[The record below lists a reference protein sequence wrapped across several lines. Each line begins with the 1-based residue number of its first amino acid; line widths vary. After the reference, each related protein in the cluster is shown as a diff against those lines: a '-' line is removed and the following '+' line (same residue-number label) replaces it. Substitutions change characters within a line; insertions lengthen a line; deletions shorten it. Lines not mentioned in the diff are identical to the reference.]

1 MRTGRRWGRVPLW
14 TGALALAAV
23 AASACSASDIGE
35 QPAAPTA
42 GLGSLAPTSSS
53 SGSSTA
59 QSCDRAASSPA
70 PDAAA
75 VDGADV
81 QAIKKRG
88 YIRVG
93 VSADQYLTGY
103 LASDGNEEG
112 FDIDL
117 AHALAKSLFGDPG
130 KVQFVALTTAQRIP
144 DLQGKK
150 VDVVIDTMTITCDRL
165 QLVGFSAVY
174 FEASQRLLVDKGS
187 PYTSISA
194 LKNQKVCAQA
204 GSTSI
209 KEIQKAGAEV
219 LAVTNVSDCLVD
231 LQENVVSAVST
242 DETLLAGLA
251 AQDPNLTLVGG
262 ALEPEPYGI
271 AVPLHQTDVEQWVN
285 GVLAQYE
292 SDGDWEKSYQQWFF
306 KHGLPAA
313 QPPVARY
320 SH

>member
-1 MRTGRRWGRVPLW
+1 MRTGRRWGRVTGW
-14 TGALALAAV
+14 AGALALAAATV
-23 AASACSASDIGE
+23 SACSTAAVGE
-35 QPAAPTA
+35 QPKAPTAELGSAAPTA
-42 GLGSLAPTSSS
+42 TG
-53 SGSSTA
+53 SGSGTA
-59 QSCDRAASSPA
+59 QTCDPTASSPA
-70 PDAAA
+70 PSATA

-103 LASDGNEEG
+103 LASDGDEEG

-130 KVQFVALTTAQRIP
+130 KVQFVALTTAERIP
-144 DLQGKK
+144 DLQDKK

-165 QLVGFSAVY
+165 QQVGFSAVY

-194 LKNQKVCAQA
+194 LKNQAVCAQA

-209 KEIQKAGAEV
+209 GQIQKAGAKV
-219 LAVTNVSDCLVD
+219 VAVTNVSDCLVD
-231 LQENVVSAVST
+231 LQVNEVSAVST

-251 AQDPNLTLVGG
+251 AQDPNLVLVGDP
-262 ALEPEPYGI
+262 LEPEPYGI

-292 SDGDWEKSYQQWFF
+292 SDGEWANSYQKWFF
-306 KHGLPAA
+306 EHGLPAA
-313 QPPVARY
+313 QPPVAQY